1 MLDLEP
7 IKARL
12 AAASPGPWQWFGSQ
26 GEVGTFG
33 MLSTKGS
40 AMLQIKQANQFPI
53 DAEMCLIEQAP
64 IDLAALVAEVER
76 LQALIANHRDYC
88 ECDELNACG
97 YVYAATKC
105 KACAA
110 LYREVENVES

>member
-1 MLDLEP
+1 MGKMLDLES

-12 AAASPGPWQWFGSQ
+12 AAATPGPWQWFGSQ

-53 DAEMCLIEQAP
+53 DAEMCLIEHAP
-64 IDLAALVAEVER
+64 ADMTALVAEVER
-76 LQALIANHRDYC
+76 LRAAM
-88 ECDELNACG
+88 DEEDDLHDAIKQQCFG
-97 YVYAATKC
+97 LDEAA
-105 KACAA
+105 AD
-110 LYREVENVES
+110 EG